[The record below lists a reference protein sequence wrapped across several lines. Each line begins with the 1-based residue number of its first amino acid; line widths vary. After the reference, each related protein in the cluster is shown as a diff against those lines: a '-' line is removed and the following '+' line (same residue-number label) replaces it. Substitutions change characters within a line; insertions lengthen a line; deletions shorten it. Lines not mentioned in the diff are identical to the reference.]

1 MTDDERVFLRGIS
14 SDQYGAA
21 EFRRMQRSSPRV
33 VKGGWKLDA
42 SKAGYGDH
50 GKGSIATW
58 LVGPGDEPFHTQTL
72 QAHFVELIPGGWN
85 AGHGHQ
91 NEAFFYILEGK
102 GYDIHDGVR
111 YDWEKDDVVI
121 VHNDSA
127 HKHWNASQT
136 DRALALVMKAK
147 ATWMFLGLM
156 QQGKGG
162 PAENGFG
169 PREDWSRLWSPEAK
183 GQKKIIRPSDTRWE
197 TTREGRVRVITS
209 AARTDL
215 RAHSVDLYQQ
225 EIAPRSRSPR
235 HWHMAD
241 ELVYV
246 MAGRGHS
253 LHWDVEAEID
263 DRYYARIATVPSRW
277 DVAAG
282 EILYMPPNTVHQH
295 YSDGDEPLV
304 LLSAQNRMFKTL
316 GYDSTAYLEEA
327 PEAGRPK
334 EVARTGA

>member
-1 MTDDERVFLRGIS
+1 MSEEERVFIRGVS
-14 SDQYGAA
+14 SDQYGADG
-21 EFRRMQRSSPRV
+21 FRRMQRSSPRV

-42 SKAGYGDH
+42 YKPGYGDH

-58 LVGPGDEPFHTQTL
+58 LVGPGDEPFRTQTL
-72 QAHFVELIPGGWN
+72 QSHLVELVPGGWN

-136 DRALALVMKAK
+136 ERAVALVMKAK
-147 ATWMFLGLM
+147 ATWNFLGLL

-162 PAENGFG
+162 PAAAGLG
-169 PREDWSRLWSPEAK
+169 PREDWSRLWSPGVA
-183 GQKKIIRPSDTRWE
+183 QRKKVIKPSDTRWE
-197 TTREGRVRVITS
+197 TTREGRVRVLTS
-209 AARTDL
+209 RDRTDQ
-215 RAHSVDLYQQ
+215 RAHSVDLYQL
-225 EIAPRSRSPR
+225 EIAPGARTPR

-241 ELVYV
+241 ELMYV
-246 MAGRGHS
+246 MRGRGHS

-263 DRYYARIATVPSRW
+263 DRYYARIATSPSRW
-277 DVAAG
+277 DVTAE

-295 YSDGDEPLV
+295 VNDGDEPLL
-304 LLSAQNRMFKTL
+304 LLSAQNRVFKLL
-316 GYDSTAYLEEA
+316 GYDSTVELEDV
-327 PEAGRPK
+327 PEGSERTA
-334 EVARTGA
+334 EVARA

>member
-1 MTDDERVFLRGIS
+1 MSDEERVFLRGIS

-21 EFRRMQRSSPRV
+21 EFRRMQRASPRV
-33 VKGGWKLDA
+33 VKGGWKLD
-42 SKAGYGDH
+42 SYRAGYGDH
-50 GKGSIATW
+50 GKGSVATW
-58 LVGPGDEPFHTQTL
+58 LVGPGDEPFLTQTL
-72 QAHFVELIPGGWN
+72 QAHFVELAPGGVN

-102 GYDIHDGVR
+102 GYDIHDGKR
-111 YDWEKDDVVI
+111 YQWEKDDVVI

-127 HKHWNASQT
+127 HKHFNASQT
-136 DRALALVMKAK
+136 ERALALVLKAK
-147 ATWMFLGLM
+147 AAWMFLGLM
-156 QQGKGG
+156 QQGRGG
-162 PAENGFG
+162 PAEAGFG
-169 PREDWSRLWSPEAK
+169 PRQDWGRLWSP
-183 GQKKIIRPSDTRWE
+183 GVQQRKKVIKPSDTKWE

-209 AARTDL
+209 AALTDQ

-246 MAGRGHS
+246 MAGHGHS

-263 DRYYARIATVPSRW
+263 DRYYARIATSPSRW
-277 DVAAG
+277 DIAAG

-295 YSDGDEPLV
+295 YCDGDEPLL
-304 LLSAQNRMFKTL
+304 LLSAQDRLFKLL
-316 GYDSTAYLEEA
+316 GYDSTAYLGDV
-327 PEAGRPK
+327 PEPQRAER
-334 EVARTGA
+334 VAVSR